1 VLDFQDHLLAALLV
15 LALPPRAWWSF
26 RTLARATPERQP
38 ALRRRMYLA
47 AMLTQW
53 VLAAFLIWHW
63 LASGRDWLPLGL
75 STVVTPGGIGVA
87 VGLLI
92 VITLMILQTSG
103 SNRARFLERAR
114 ARLEHVKALLPH
126 TITELRWFGAVAIT
140 AGVCEELMF
149 RGFLIWYLMHFT
161 GVVQAALL
169 SSLSFGIGHAYQ
181 GPRYVV
187 ITGLLGA
194 FLAGIYLLSGS
205 LILSM
210 TIHALMDL
218 NSGWIGYQILSVGAE
233 PRGAGALPPDGTAA

>member
-26 RTLARATPERQP
+26 RTLSNAAPERQP
-38 ALRRRMYLA
+38 ALRRRMYVA

-53 VLAAFLIWHW
+53 VLSAFLIVHW
-63 LASGRDWLPLGL
+63 LMSGRDWLPLGL
-75 STVVTPGGIGVA
+75 STAVTPGAIGVA

-92 VITLMILQTSG
+92 VITLMILQTTG
-103 SNRARFLERAR
+103 ANRARFLERAR
-114 ARLEHVKALLPH
+114 SRLEHVKALLPH
-126 TITELRWFGAVAIT
+126 TLTELRWFNAVAVT

-149 RGFLIWYLMHFT
+149 RGFLIWYLAHFT
-161 GVVQAALL
+161 GMVQAALL

-218 NSGWIGYQILSVGAE
+218 NSGWIGYKILSADAD
-233 PRGAGALPPDGTAA
+233 PARGNSPPAGNAA